1 MRAGGAAGGSAGS
14 GVARLCA
21 RAGRGRA
28 VTRRARRIP
37 DSRPPLRPPRTS
49 ARRLP
54 GSSRRTVSTR
64 DREPAAPAPAAA
76 ALLSLTS
83 PLDSVAVVFYP
94 TKRLHS
100 LATTA
105 AHLPPP
111 YPRQARPSNP
121 RSRPGGPRAALTA
134 APCRRVRPF
143 ACAFFFGPRTAVSF
157 LGFPTSLSSK
167 ARNPL
172 GKPPGD
178 SEPPSF
184 RWTLLAQV
192 SSSLYAGPVHLPR
205 KPRSHRHFPQLLAPL
220 TTSAACLRAVP
231 RTPGSPG

>member
-64 DREPAAPAPAAA
+64 DREHAAPARAAA

-83 PLDSVAVVFYP
+83 PLDCEAVVFYS

-100 LATTA
+100 LATA
-105 AHLPPP
+105 AARLPLP
-111 YPRQARPSNP
+111 YPHQARPSSPGN
-121 RSRPGGPRAALTA
+121 RPGVEGSQCLFDRCSLSLSAALRG
-134 APCRRVRPF
+134 C
-143 ACAFFFGPRTAVSF
+143 F
-157 LGFPTSLSSK
+157 LLWPSK
-167 ARNPL
+167 YYFVLRSPHFSRL
-172 GKPPGD
+172 QGQKPPGKSPWGTQD
-178 SEPPSF
+178 PP
-184 RWTLLAQV
+184 A
-192 SSSLYAGPVHLPR
+192 SSRRP
-205 KPRSHRHFPQLLAPL
+205 
-220 TTSAACLRAVP
+220 
-231 RTPGSPG
+231 